1 MQIKSLAGLVLMCG
15 FSANVLAANPACE
28 RKAAQITQQIHE
40 ANANDNR
47 ARAQGLETALMNV
60 LAKCTD
66 AELIAEKKEDIAD
79 QQEDIDELLA
89 EIKEKQSENK
99 PDKVAKLE
107 GKLKTEREELDVLR
121 RELAE
126 IESP

>member
-66 AELIAEKKEDIAD
+66 AEL
-79 QQEDIDELLA
+79 LA